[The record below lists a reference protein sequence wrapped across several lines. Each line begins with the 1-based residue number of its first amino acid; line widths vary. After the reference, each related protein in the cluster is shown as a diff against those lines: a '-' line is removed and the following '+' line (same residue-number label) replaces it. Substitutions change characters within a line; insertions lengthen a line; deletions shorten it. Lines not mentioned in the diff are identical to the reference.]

1 MTASDSIQKAQTCGQ
16 KCVCGNM
23 WKLSKDVAT
32 LQLLL
37 QLVATS
43 GSAAI
48 FVVFLIINCG
58 VSGSMQSKRRSP
70 LPIWP
75 HRETNN
81 YISLLKYYLPRW
93 LTTGYFT
100 VFPFARKCQPNRS
113 TDEKGSVLNQ
123 IYLPRRVYSKFS
135 LICATTC
142 TNEVE
147 LSPLKSTDLVF

>member
-1 MTASDSIQKAQTCGQ
+1 MALNLISSLTSHVAESLSI
-16 KCVCGNM
+16 
-23 WKLSKDVAT
+23 WKNYVLSR
-32 LQLLL
+32 
-37 QLVATS
+37 
-43 GSAAI
+43 
-48 FVVFLIINCG
+48 VFPAWRWRVLNRTRYLKEI
-58 VSGSMQSKRRSP
+58 SSMQSKRRSP

-100 VFPFARKCQPNRS
+100 VFPFAGKCQPNRS

>member
-58 VSGSMQSKRRSP
+58 VSGSMQSEKELRGKGIVAP
-70 LPIWP
+70 PCHINDL
-75 HRETNN
+75 ET
-81 YISLLKYYLPRW
+81 
-93 LTTGYFT
+93 
-100 VFPFARKCQPNRS
+100 
-113 TDEKGSVLNQ
+113 
-123 IYLPRRVYSKFS
+123 
-135 LICATTC
+135 
-142 TNEVE
+142 
-147 LSPLKSTDLVF
+147 

>member
-1 MTASDSIQKAQTCGQ
+1 MALNLISSLTSHVAESLSI
-16 KCVCGNM
+16 
-23 WKLSKDVAT
+23 WKNYVLSR
-32 LQLLL
+32 
-37 QLVATS
+37 
-43 GSAAI
+43 
-48 FVVFLIINCG
+48 VFPAWRWRVLNRTRYLKEI
-58 VSGSMQSKRRSP
+58 SSMQSKRRSP

-113 TDEKGSVLNQ
+113 SDEKGSVLNQ

-147 LSPLKSTDLVF
+147 LSPLKSNDLVF